1 MEGCCSSF
9 LNDTVGIWHY
19 SFAVWL
25 RRVANMPVRFVRL
38 VRSLLLASLILVTMS
53 ATAATVT
60 GPVVVLP
67 NSYYLQ
73 PEKDGQTK
81 LVKHDGS
88 RLLPGHI
95 AAYLVTGQMVI
106 GAIGE
111 VPPATHQFTNDLEFT
126 GGPDTRYFIL
136 DTSSGKLEANLDEAA
151 WHKRIQ
157 ELGQS
162 SPVHIYPPLPWQN

>member
-1 MEGCCSSF
+1 MQ
-9 LNDTVGIWHY
+9 I
-19 SFAVWL
+19 
-25 RRVANMPVRFVRL
+25 RFVRL
-38 VRSLLLASLILVTMS
+38 VRSVLLTSLAVVTLS
-53 ATAATVT
+53 ATAATVA

-73 PEKDGQTK
+73 PDTDGQTK

-88 RLLPGHI
+88 RLLPGHV
-95 AAYLVTGQMVI
+95 AAYLVVGQIVI
-106 GAIGE
+106 GAIGD
-111 VPPATHQFTNDLEFT
+111 VPSVAHQFTNDLEFT

-136 DTSSGKLEANLDEAA
+136 DTSTGKFEANLDEAA

-157 ELGQS
+157 ELGQT